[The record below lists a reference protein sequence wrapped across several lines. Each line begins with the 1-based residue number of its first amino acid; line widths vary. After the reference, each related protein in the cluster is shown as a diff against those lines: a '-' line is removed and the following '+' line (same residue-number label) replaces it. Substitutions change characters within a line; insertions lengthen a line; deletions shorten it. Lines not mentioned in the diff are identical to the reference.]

1 MSELILDRIK
11 QLAIMYDVSYEAC
24 LDKYISL
31 SERRDVY
38 DPLVALEMYL
48 HYGY

>member
-24 LDKYISL
+24 VDKYISL
-31 SERRDVY
+31 SERKDG
-38 DPLVALEMYL
+38 DPLVALELYL
-48 HYGY
+48 HYGF